1 MVNYHGNQKA
11 VVRVNPLISL
21 QALIPVICDKC
32 EFDPTR
38 VLLLK
43 DSISQRELPLDK
55 TLAELGIKD
64 LYVHD
69 QRLGKPD
76 LISLCEICQ
85 ISVSI
90 VFPVARKMIQILS
103 DDTFFF

>member
-21 QALIPVICDKC
+21 QALISVICDKC

-76 LISLCEICQ
+76 LISLC
-85 ISVSI
+85 S
-90 VFPVARKMIQILS
+90 L
-103 DDTFFF
+103 